1 MPYLTNNYDQII
13 LYCRLIPNKLL
24 CYSRSSPLIHTS
36 FQSDSSFGN
45 EISVVSPK
53 TEQLVFN
60 YLSSDREGGLGIKL
74 CVLKITA
81 TSTQSFVLKRLQS
94 FVQSKKHEIMLIV
107 VNMQYSTVEIVNHLR
122 IMIEEAETQFRSS
135 EELNKLFVVLLH
147 FPPEMFFNHCYP
159 SLFLSGWD
167 HYYLDT
173 IAPPEEKGV
182 INISLWFGHC
192 CGAVNCKNPAE
203 FLDKPLRELMEEAI
217 PALAAQ
223 FRMTDIMPSN
233 QGNKV
238 DKLKSVFQTDLGE
251 IVRERFIS
259 YWHKSVITEVSEQA
273 ANYPHMYESTLS
285 ITDAILTIVK
295 SSFYDFLFYVLSIL
309 RKECVLGPLSQYQ
322 PDQENQELIQLS
334 FDLFRSYPLPK
345 TLPHLK
351 AASMSEIHTVHK
363 DLQRCRFPFF
373 NFISN
378 LLENLLDQCKI
389 EVNSTDSDELLTEE
403 DMRKKLCD
411 NAEEK
416 LANATE
422 VGIKLFSYY
431 TVSRVH

>member
-1 MPYLTNNYDQII
+1 M
-13 LYCRLIPNKLL
+13 
-24 CYSRSSPLIHTS
+24 IHTS
-36 FQSDSSFGN
+36 FQSPLSTLGDEAN
-45 EISVVSPK
+45 INLSPK
-53 TEQLVFN
+53 IQQLVFSYSISATEGSFRN
-60 YLSSDREGGLGIKL
+60 RLS
-74 CVLKITA
+74 VLKITA
-81 TSTQSFVLKRLQS
+81 TSTQTTVFRRLQS
-94 FVQSKKHEIMLIV
+94 FVQSETHEVMLIII
-107 VNMQYSTVEIVNHLR
+107 NMQYSTVEIVNHLR
-122 IMIEEAETQFRSS
+122 IMIEETETQFCSS

-182 INISLWFGHC
+182 IDICQWFSHC

-203 FLDKPLRELMEEAI
+203 FLDKPLQELMEEAI

-223 FRMTDIMPSN
+223 FSMADIMPSD
-233 QGNKV
+233 QLVVVNKV
-238 DKLKSVFQTDLGE
+238 EMLKNVFQTNLGE

-309 RKECVLGPLSQYQ
+309 RKECVLGPLSQCQ
-322 PDQENQELIQLS
+322 QDQDNQEPIQLS

-345 TLPHLK
+345 TLSHLK
-351 AASMSEIHTVHK
+351 AASMSEIHTVHVE
-363 DLQRCRFPFF
+363 DTGYLQRCRFPFF

-389 EVNSTDSDELLTEE
+389 EVNSTDSDELRTEE
-403 DMRKKLCD
+403 DVRKELCD
-411 NAEEK
+411 IAEEK

-422 VGIKLFSYY
+422 VGIKLFCYLY
-431 TVSRVH
+431 CILIQCCTKAMQ

>member
-1 MPYLTNNYDQII
+1 MSTSGNEANI
-13 LYCRLIPNKLL
+13 
-24 CYSRSSPLIHTS
+24 SSPKV
-36 FQSDSSFGN
+36 Q
-45 EISVVSPK
+45 
-53 TEQLVFN
+53 QLVFSYSIGADELN
-60 YLSSDREGGLGIKL
+60 FENRFS
-74 CVLKITA
+74 VLKITA
-81 TSTQSFVLKRLQS
+81 ISTQTIIFRRLQS
-94 FVQSKKHEIMLIV
+94 FVQSDTHEVMLV
-107 VNMQYSTVEIVNHLR
+107 VINMQYSTVEIVNHLR

-135 EELNKLFVVLLH
+135 KELNKLFVVLLH

-159 SLFLSGWD
+159 SLFLTGWD

-182 INISLWFGHC
+182 IDICQWFSHC
-192 CGAVNCKNPAE
+192 CGAINCKNPAE
-203 FLDKPLRELMEEAI
+203 FLDKPLQELMEKAI

-223 FRMTDIMPSN
+223 FSMELSDQLVI
-233 QGNKV
+233 GNKV
-238 DKLKSVFQTDLGE
+238 KMLEDVFQSNLGE

-259 YWHKSVITEVSEQA
+259 YWLTSVITEVSEQA

-295 SSFYDFLFYVLSIL
+295 SSFYDFLFYVISIL

-322 PDQENQELIQLS
+322 QDQDNQEFIQLS

-351 AASMSEIHTVHK
+351 AASMSEIHSVHVENTSY
-363 DLQRCRFPFF
+363 LQRCRFPFF
-373 NFISN
+373 DFISN

-403 DMRKKLCD
+403 DMREKLCD
-411 NAEEK
+411 IAEEK
-416 LANATE
+416 LASATE
-422 VGIKLFSYY
+422 VCKYLNTLLVSIICLTLHEWSVLNHFKASVLFI
-431 TVSRVH
+431 T

>member
-1 MPYLTNNYDQII
+1 MSTSGNEANI
-13 LYCRLIPNKLL
+13 
-24 CYSRSSPLIHTS
+24 SSPKV
-36 FQSDSSFGN
+36 Q
-45 EISVVSPK
+45 
-53 TEQLVFN
+53 QLVFSYSIGADELN
-60 YLSSDREGGLGIKL
+60 FENRFS
-74 CVLKITA
+74 VLKITA
-81 TSTQSFVLKRLQS
+81 ISTQTIIFRRLQS
-94 FVQSKKHEIMLIV
+94 FVQSDTHEVMLV
-107 VNMQYSTVEIVNHLR
+107 VINMQYSTVEIVNHLR

-135 EELNKLFVVLLH
+135 KELNKLFVVLLH

-159 SLFLSGWD
+159 SLFLTGWD

-182 INISLWFGHC
+182 IDICQWFSHC
-192 CGAVNCKNPAE
+192 CGAINCKNPAE
-203 FLDKPLRELMEEAI
+203 FLDKPLQELMEKAI

-223 FRMTDIMPSN
+223 FSMELSDQLVI
-233 QGNKV
+233 GNKV
-238 DKLKSVFQTDLGE
+238 KMLEDVFQSNLGE

-259 YWHKSVITEVSEQA
+259 YWLTSVITEVSEQA

-322 PDQENQELIQLS
+322 QDQDNQEFIQLS

-351 AASMSEIHTVHK
+351 AASMSEIHSVHVENTSY
-363 DLQRCRFPFF
+363 LQRCRFPFF
-373 NFISN
+373 DFISN

-403 DMRKKLCD
+403 DMREKLCD
-411 NAEEK
+411 IAEEK
-416 LANATE
+416 LASATE
-422 VGIKLFSYY
+422 VCKYLNTLLVSITCLTLHEWSVLNHFKASVLFI
-431 TVSRVH
+431 T